1 MGMRY
6 LLLAATLGLGTG
18 CIDTSGLVF
27 DAEGGGAGSAVGYQQ
42 EVLSDGPLG
51 YWPLD
56 VLEEG
61 TRTPD
66 ISGNDHDAF
75 LDDANGAGTLT
86 FDVAG
91 AVPGGTAVQLAA
103 GGALFV
109 GPPHPLTFGNGSY
122 TLEMWLRVDSGDL
135 AHVASSTEPGGG
147 GYTTYVSVNTI
158 THKRYTAQ
166 DFEQISRESVA
177 MVDFRHLVI
186 SYDDARNEGQITLD
200 GVPLLTPP
208 GALMLSWNE
217 PGAAF
222 FVGQTGSGEDI
233 TLDDVAVYDQALPLA
248 RIQRH
253 HCVATGTCD

>member
-1 MGMRY
+1 MGTRY
-6 LLLAATLGLGTG
+6 LLVVAALGFGVG

-27 DAEGGGAGSAVGYQQ
+27 NAEGGGAGSPLGYQQ
-42 EVLSDGPLG
+42 EVLSDGPLA

-56 VLEEG
+56 AAEEG

-75 LDDANGAGTLT
+75 LDNADGSGTVS

-91 AVPGGTAVQLAA
+91 AVAGGTAARLAQ

-109 GPPHPLTFGNGSY
+109 GPPHPLNFGSSSY
-122 TLEMWLRVDSGDL
+122 TLEMWVRVDSGDL
-135 AHVASSTEPGGG
+135 SHVASSTEPNGG
-147 GYTTYVSVNTI
+147 GYNTYVSVSAI
-158 THKRYTAQ
+158 THKRYSGL
-166 DFEQISRESVA
+166 DNEQISRESVA

-186 SYDDARNEGQITLD
+186 SYDDARNEGQIILD

-208 GALMLSWNE
+208 GSLMLSWSE

-222 FVGQTGSGEDI
+222 FVGDTANGEDI

-253 HCVATGTCD
+253 YCVATGTCD